1 MIRLFIGLDLPE
13 DIKEELYAL
22 RGGLPGAEWHTKDK
36 LTLNLRFVGNVEEPV
51 AEEVLKELRYI
62 RFPAFYMAFKEIH
75 YFATKNI
82 PHHIW
87 TGVSEPKIIGELQQK
102 IDLAVKRAGAGDADR
117 FKFVPHVSLARLRGS
132 TIDEVFK
139 YIALNNLFH
148 SKEFL
153 VDSFSLFASRAREN
167 GEGKYYTVEENY
179 PLALI

>member
-1 MIRLFIGLDLPE
+1 MIRLFVGLDLPE
-13 DIKEELYAL
+13 NIKEELYAL
-22 RGGLPGAEWHTKDK
+22 RGGLPGADWHTKDK

-62 RFPAFYMAFKEIH
+62 RFPAFYMAFKEIN

-82 PHHIW
+82 PHHVW
-87 TGVSEPKIIGELQQK
+87 TGVTEPKIIGELQQK
-102 IDLAVKRAGAGDADR
+102 IDWAVKKAGAGEADR
-117 FKFVPHVSLARLRGS
+117 FKFVPHVSLARLRGTS
-132 TIDEVFK
+132 IDELFK
-139 YIALNNLFH
+139 YIAENNLFH

-167 GEGKYYTVEENY
+167 DEGKYYTVEETY